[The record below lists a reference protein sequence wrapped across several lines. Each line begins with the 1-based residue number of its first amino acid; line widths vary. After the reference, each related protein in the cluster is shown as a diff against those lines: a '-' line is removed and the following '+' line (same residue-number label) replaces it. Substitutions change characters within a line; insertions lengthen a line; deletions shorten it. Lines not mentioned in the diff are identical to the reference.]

1 MLLLVWSLSLV
12 LLLRLLPLVVLTALA
27 TSGLV
32 VGVWG
37 FVLCPRRGAR
47 RFREAETTKCAFAS
61 AVRRHRCSSR
71 SLGQAWDSSRALER
85 THPVRR
91 SLSTA
96 LRIRRRCR
104 RGKGELGFE
113 ELAGFGNIG
122 LQFDQRRFDVNRDEW
137 LINRVAFLKG
147 LKSYTEP
154 QQLLVLLAD
163 KPDRSAA
170 DNQLLAALVR
180 LEQANDRAAQA
191 RLAATKLIQANKRQS
206 AKAERKARA
215 HRLIQQGVLFD
226 LAGLESRSRG
236 ELLGLLLAAAKTEDP
251 QRWAAWKQAGD
262 ALLAEKGDATG

>member
-1 MLLLVWSLSLV
+1 MN
-12 LLLRLLPLVVLTALA
+12 
-27 TSGLV
+27 GIK
-32 VGVWG
+32 
-37 FVLCPRRGAR
+37 RG
-47 RFREAETTKCAFAS
+47 T
-61 AVRRHRCSSR
+61 
-71 SLGQAWDSSRALER
+71 
-85 THPVRR
+85 
-91 SLSTA
+91 
-96 LRIRRRCR
+96 
-104 RGKGELGFE
+104 
-113 ELAGFGNIG
+113 
-122 LQFDQRRFDVNRDEW
+122 DVKRDEW
-137 LINRVAFLKG
+137 LTNRVAY
-147 LKSYTEP
+147 LKSLKALSEP
-154 QQLLVLLAD
+154 QQLLVLLTE

-191 RLAATKLIQANKRQS
+191 RLAAAKLIQSSKRQS

>member
-1 MLLLVWSLSLV
+1 MN
-12 LLLRLLPLVVLTALA
+12 
-27 TSGLV
+27 GIK
-32 VGVWG
+32 
-37 FVLCPRRGAR
+37 RG
-47 RFREAETTKCAFAS
+47 T
-61 AVRRHRCSSR
+61 
-71 SLGQAWDSSRALER
+71 
-85 THPVRR
+85 
-91 SLSTA
+91 
-96 LRIRRRCR
+96 
-104 RGKGELGFE
+104 
-113 ELAGFGNIG
+113 
-122 LQFDQRRFDVNRDEW
+122 DVKRDEW
-137 LINRVAFLKG
+137 LTNRVEY
-147 LKSYTEP
+147 LKSLKALSEP
-154 QQLLVLLAD
+154 QQLLVLLTE

-191 RLAATKLIQANKRQS
+191 RLAAAKLIQSSKRQS